1 MDLTF
6 NQRKAISQMI
16 SALSNRGW
24 QKMETLKFFSDY
36 RLPVNC
42 SELPAYTYYQLLR
55 ELPLSVKRNIIRRIF
70 QAWVA
75 LHNYNDFAIYE
86 AFSMLIYLKICS
98 GVEFFFMNSLCSLR
112 DYFGIKGIKGE
123 SFDDSHYKLYYENSE
138 KQIEY
143 ILDENTNKLKII
155 IDGALLN
162 EKAPFN
168 DMPTQKQKDSLM
180 ACITDLQLKGTM
192 RWIYADGKIEYQY
205 KNNARKGY
213 VQITISEIDYSDNN
227 GVF

>member
-42 SELPAYTYYQLLR
+42 SELPPYTYYQLLR
-55 ELPLSVKRNIIRRIF
+55 ELPLSVKRDIIRRIF
-70 QAWVA
+70 QAWGV
-75 LHNYNDFAIYE
+75 LHNYNSLAIYQ

-112 DYFGIKGIKGE
+112 DYFGNKGIKGE
-123 SFDDSHYKLYYENSE
+123 SFDDSHYKLFYENPE
-138 KQIEY
+138 KQVEFT
-143 ILDENTNKLKII
+143 LNESSDKLLITI
-155 IDGALLN
+155 SGDLLN
-162 EKAPFN
+162 EKSPFN
-168 DMPTQKQKDSLM
+168 DIPTPKQKDSLI
-180 ACITDLQLKGTM
+180 ACITDLKLKRTM
-192 RWIYADGKIEYQY
+192 HWIHTDGKIEYRY
-205 KNNARKGY
+205 KNNTGKGY
-213 VQITISEIDYSDNN
+213 AQITLSEIEYSDNN
-227 GVF
+227 GAF